1 MSNAHISAMTKRLCG
16 HLDMYSFSSKGRS
29 GRNSDIVYANA
40 TVCGECRARVGR
52 LVKNPGAGFYPVALP
67 ALVGRDGAVRWAK
80 DLRLKALRMLVH
92 VMAQLKKSQDPLA
105 TAVLAVYEMLFKIT
119 SSAFWIDSR
128 EFSYDYAWAIFEVE
142 HLMRPRPTSAVRLSS
157 SSAFVYWSQVDLS
170 VIAVAKE
177 AAHAVIDVEV
187 VPAAVETQERT
198 APKQAH
204 FAPSIFL

>member
-105 TAVLAVYEMLFKIT
+105 TAVLAVYGVWGAMEPKT
-119 SSAFWIDSR
+119 NVSPTNAFRCLLPRRPSR
-128 EFSYDYAWAIFEVE
+128 QNSCAC
-142 HLMRPRPTSAVRLSS
+142 RPPG
-157 SSAFVYWSQVDLS
+157 
-170 VIAVAKE
+170 
-177 AAHAVIDVEV
+177 
-187 VPAAVETQERT
+187 
-198 APKQAH
+198 
-204 FAPSIFL
+204 